1 MTPSWRWVLLDVGVA
16 SVASSAIALEVAGS
30 TGRRGPVLANL
41 ACCLA
46 LAGPLALR
54 RRAPLAAA
62 IGVIVLA
69 IAETAFLTPLPPL
82 VTPLALAALSPYAIG
97 AYAGRIAR
105 SLFGLAICVTGGLT
119 IELVAPAA
127 SRESGSILPTAVVV
141 GLAWVSGRLVA
152 ARTARMQELEGLA
165 DALIEAT
172 RTRERLAIA
181 EQRAHVARELHD
193 LVAHSMTVVCLQAGA
208 AQRVWDS
215 HPRQAQHALA
225 VVGSTA
231 RETLAHL
238 RDALD
243 LLDPNEPPTWLRV
256 EDMEALA
263 HGARAAG
270 LNVSVRVDGPP
281 RAVPGAVGLVAY
293 RIVQE
298 ALTNA
303 IRHAAPTDVA
313 VCLAYE
319 SRALAVDVRD
329 VGRRAGA
336 RDTVRVSGTGNG
348 LRGMRERVEIV
359 NGVMS
364 FGALPTGGFAIAA
377 RLPLELHA

>member
-1 MTPSWRWVLLDVGVA
+1 MTLSRHWVLLDVGVA
-16 SVASSAIALEVAGS
+16 IVSSSAIALEVVAS
-30 TGRRGPVLANL
+30 TGRRGPALANL

-54 RRAPLAAA
+54 RRVPLAAA
-62 IGVIVLA
+62 SGVIVLA
-69 IAETAFLTPLPPL
+69 IVETAFLTPLPPL
-82 VTPLALAALSPYAIG
+82 VTPLALAVLPPYAIG
-97 AYAGRIAR
+97 AHAGRIER
-105 SLFGLAICVTGGLT
+105 SLLGLATCVTGGLA
-119 IELVAPAA
+119 IEFVAPAA
-127 SRESGSILPTAVVV
+127 SREPGSILPGAVVV
-141 GLAWVSGRLVA
+141 GLAWVSGRFVA
-152 ARTARMQELEGLA
+152 ARTARMQELERLA
-165 DALIEAT
+165 DALVEAT
-172 RTRERLAIA
+172 RARERLAIA

-193 LVAHSMTVVCLQAGA
+193 LVAHSMTVICLQAGA

-215 HPRQAQHALA
+215 HPGQAQHALA

-231 RETLAHL
+231 RETLAQL

-243 LLDPNEPPTWLRV
+243 LLDPNEPPAWLRV

-263 HGARAAG
+263 LGARAAG

-281 RAVPGAVGLVAY
+281 RALPGAVGLVAY

-319 SRALAVDVRD
+319 SRALAVHVRD
-329 VGRRAGA
+329 FGRRPGT
-336 RDTVRVSGTGNG
+336 RDAVTVSGTGNG
-348 LRGMRERVEIV
+348 LRGMRERVEILD
-359 NGVMS
+359 GVMS
-364 FGALPTGGFAIAA
+364 FGALPAGGFAIAA
-377 RLPLELHA
+377 RLPLELQA